1 MPHCNVVEKLSVMPN
16 TEESLEIRIIKKY
29 PNRRLYD
36 TTQSAYITLE
46 GVREMIV
53 EHERFQVIDSKT
65 GKDITRT
72 ILLQIIGDQEAND
85 GTPLFSNIFLE
96 QLIRFYGNAL
106 QGLMSEYLEKSL
118 QSFMQQQDSLRKQM
132 QNVMDVNPMNI
143 MSQMAQKNMSLW
155 ESMMPNKGQEEQDEN
170 KSEEKKKGDE

>member
-1 MPHCNVVEKLSVMPN
+1 MPKS
-16 TEESLEIRIIKKY
+16 EENLEFRVIKKY

-36 TTQSAYITLE
+36 TMQSAYITLD

-53 EHERFQVIDSKT
+53 NHEPFQVVDSKT

-72 ILLQIIGDQEAND
+72 ILLQIIGEQEAND
-85 GTPLFSNIFLE
+85 GTPLFSNVFLE

-118 QSFMQQQDSLRKQM
+118 QSFMQQQDVLRKQM

-143 MSQMAQKNMSLW
+143 MSQMAQSNMSLW
-155 ESMMPNKGQEEQDEN
+155 ENMLTTTKAQAEKDAKKAKDEN
-170 KSEEKKKGDE
+170 SDKDDKG

>member
-1 MPHCNVVEKLSVMPN
+1 MSN
-16 TEESLEIRIIKKY
+16 TESSPELRIIKKY

-36 TTQSAYITLE
+36 TTLSAYITLE

-53 EHERFQVIDSKT
+53 AHEHFQVIDSKT

-72 ILLQIIGDQEAND
+72 ILLQIIGEQEAND
-85 GTPLFSNIFLE
+85 GTPLFSNVFLE

-118 QSFMQQQDSLRKQM
+118 QSFMQQQDMLQKQM
-132 QNVMDVNPMNI
+132 QNVMEVNPLNI
-143 MSQMAQKNMSLW
+143 MSQMAQNNMSLW
-155 ESMMPNKGQEEQDEN
+155 ENMMKQHKTDDKKDKGKPE
-170 KSEEKKKGDE
+170 

>member
-1 MPHCNVVEKLSVMPN
+1 MLHCDIVENLSVMPN
-16 TEESLEIRIIKKY
+16 SEESLEVRIIKKY

-72 ILLQIIGDQEAND
+72 ILLQIIGEQEAND
-85 GTPLFSNIFLE
+85 GTPLFSNVFLE

-132 QNVMDVNPMNI
+132 QNVMEVNPMNI

-155 ESMMPNKGQEEQDEN
+155 ENMMPNKEDEQSGEKND
-170 KSEEKKKGDE
+170 EKKKDGE

>member
-1 MPHCNVVEKLSVMPN
+1 MPKSEDGLD
-16 TEESLEIRIIKKY
+16 IRVIKKY

-36 TTQSAYITLE
+36 TTQSAYITLD
-46 GVREMIV
+46 GVREMIIN
-53 EHERFQVIDSKT
+53 HERFHVVDSKT

-72 ILLQIIGDQEAND
+72 ILLQIIGEQEAND
-85 GTPLFSNIFLE
+85 GTPLFSNVFLE

-118 QSFMQQQDSLRKQM
+118 QSFMQQQDVLRKQM

-143 MSQMAQKNMSLW
+143 MSQMAQSNMSLW
-155 ESMMPNKGQEEQDEN
+155 ENMMATTRAQAEKDAKAASTKPDNKN
-170 KSEEKKKGDE
+170 KKPD

>member
-1 MPHCNVVEKLSVMPN
+1 MPN
-16 TEESLEIRIIKKY
+16 TEPSSEIRLIKKY

-53 EHERFQVIDSKT
+53 EHERFQVVDSKT
-65 GKDITRT
+65 SKDITRT
-72 ILLQIIGDQEAND
+72 ILLQIIGEQEAKD
-85 GTPLFSNIFLE
+85 GTPLFSNVFLE

-118 QSFMQQQDSLRKQM
+118 GSFMQQQDVLRQQM
-132 QNVMDVNPMNI
+132 QNVMDVNPLNI
-143 MSQMAQKNMSLW
+143 MSQMAQNNMTLW
-155 ESMMPNKGQEEQDEN
+155 EKMMDKPGVKPDED
-170 KSEEKKKGDE
+170 KDSEK

>member
-1 MPHCNVVEKLSVMPN
+1 MTNPEDNSEL
-16 TEESLEIRIIKKY
+16 RIIKKY

-53 EHERFQVIDSKT
+53 SHEQFQVIDSKT

-72 ILLQIIGDQEAND
+72 ILLQIIGEQEASN
-85 GTPLFSNIFLE
+85 GTGNPLFSNVFLE
-96 QLIRFYGNAL
+96 QLIRFYGNSL
-106 QGLMSEYLEKSL
+106 QGLLSEYLEKSL
-118 QSFMQQQDSLRKQM
+118 QSFMQQQDVLRKQM

-143 MSQMAQKNMSLW
+143 MSQMAQSNMSQW
-155 ESMMPNKGQEEQDEN
+155 ETMMPRSKAKPTEPEIADQAAKKSQGQ
-170 KSEEKKKGDE
+170 S

>member
-1 MPHCNVVEKLSVMPN
+1 
-16 TEESLEIRIIKKY
+16 
-29 PNRRLYD
+29 
-36 TTQSAYITLE
+36 
-46 GVREMIV
+46 
-53 EHERFQVIDSKT
+53 
-65 GKDITRT
+65 
-72 ILLQIIGDQEAND
+72 LLQIIGDQEAND

-118 QSFMQQQDSLRKQM
+118 QSFMQQQESLRKQM